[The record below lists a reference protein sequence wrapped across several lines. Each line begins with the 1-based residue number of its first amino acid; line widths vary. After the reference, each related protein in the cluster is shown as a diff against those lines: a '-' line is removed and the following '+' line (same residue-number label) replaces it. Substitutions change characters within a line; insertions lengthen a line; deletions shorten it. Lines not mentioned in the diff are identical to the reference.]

1 MKKFYF
7 VFILGLL
14 FIVPFIKSA
23 ETSYTLSD
31 IIDGASRVK
40 KYILNNKKL
49 PKIVGVGAN
58 SDDVDTPVFTYL
70 MGVAIK
76 NIYENKKSEKISV
89 IKATAPSTPYKCEII
104 VYKADYI
111 DAITRVINYIKS
123 KGAAPAYV
131 ESGDKK
137 IGYIEY
143 TFGFAKILDF
153 YTNNQNQ
160 LPNYNRFYSSEIYGE
175 EKQGEQGGSSTTACV
190 SGISFKAGIN
200 EKNNGKS
207 YSKYLKPGGTC
218 ASNDAIKKI
227 ANKLASGKKTTC
239 AKAKAIM
246 NYVAQHIEYE
256 NYSNTKYKATGTLQ
270 RGAGNCCD
278 HANLIVSM
286 CRVLN
291 IPARYSH
298 GQNCLFNSG
307 KRYGHVWAQ
316 ILVDDIWYVA
326 DATSKYNSLGV
337 IKNWNINHFSSL
349 HQYDYLPF

>member
-1 MKKFYF
+1 MKKLYLG
-7 VFILGLL
+7 FILGLFL
-14 FIVPFIKSA
+14 IIPCIKSA
-23 ETSYTLSD
+23 QTSYTLSD

-58 SDDVDTPVFTYL
+58 SDDVDTPIFTYL

-76 NIYENKKSEKISV
+76 NIYENKKTEKISV

-111 DAITRVINYIKS
+111 DAITRVINYIKTN
-123 KGAAPAYV
+123 GAAPAYV
-131 ESGDKK
+131 LSSETK

-153 YTNNQNQ
+153 YINNQNQ

-175 EKQGEQGGSSTTACV
+175 DEQGEGSKTACV
-190 SGISFKAGIN
+190 SGITFKAGIN

-207 YSKYLKPGGTC
+207 YSKYLKTGGTC
-218 ASNDAIKKI
+218 AADDSIRKI
-227 ANKLASGKKTTC
+227 ANKLASGKSTTC

-246 NYVAQHIEYE
+246 NYAAQQIKYEYYY
-256 NYSNTKYKATGTLQ
+256 NSKYYAIGTLR

-298 GQNCLFNSG
+298 GQQCLFNSG
-307 KRYGHVWAQ
+307 HRYGHIWAQ

-326 DATSKYNSLGV
+326 DATSQYNSLGV
-337 IKNWNINHFSSL
+337 IKNWNTKYFSSL
-349 HQYDYLPF
+349 QQYDYLPF